1 MRTHVQACVRW
12 SKYTTAQNGSICLVG
27 VLYAG
32 PSQNIRF
39 LETKPNAIEHQ
50 LGLEVTRSNLD
61 KLKDAVSYAVFNSKI
76 FCLYIL
82 MADN

>member
-1 MRTHVQACVRW
+1 M
-12 SKYTTAQNGSICLVG
+12 
-27 VLYAG
+27 LYAG

-61 KLKDAVSYAVFNSKI
+61 KLKDAVSYVVFNSKI

-82 MADN
+82 WQTTKHGNCNILNFYFLPVTFRLWVKDKV